1 MNIKNHGDKHDT
13 YVLTLGIVTLDLI
26 LIIKLHGVTG
36 TYWKF
41 VIGLLNFRLTL
52 QNNTIPVRKV
62 TNQNSIV
69 LSSQL

>member
-1 MNIKNHGDKHDT
+1 MNIKNHGYKHDT
-13 YVLTLGIVTLDLI
+13 YILTLGIVTLDLI

-41 VIGLLNFRLTL
+41 AIGLLNFRLTL

>member
-1 MNIKNHGDKHDT
+1 MIL
-13 YVLTLGIVTLDLI
+13 YILTLGIVTLDLI
-26 LIIKLHGVTG
+26 PIIKLHGVTG

-41 VIGLLNFRLTL
+41 AIGLLNFRLTL
-52 QNNTIPVRKV
+52 KKNNTIPVRKV